1 MQAEHARLP
10 NVRQTAELGKQ
21 VTGIC
26 QAECGR
32 GRKGW
37 EGKSSR
43 NMHRS
48 LPEFLS
54 CACIYLKG
62 NSRMCK
68 TVGTERSVVA
78 LVHRFRESWKRN
90 GRGIW
95 GMMEILH
102 TLTELV
108 ITWM

>member
-1 MQAEHARLP
+1 MGGRYSEK
-10 NVRQTAELGKQ
+10 ELQKYAQ
-21 VTGIC
+21 ESPCVL
-26 QAECGR
+26 
-32 GRKGW
+32 K
-37 EGKSSR
+37 
-43 NMHRS
+43 
-48 LPEFLS
+48 LS

-78 LVHRFRESWKRN
+78 LAHRFRESWERN
-90 GRGIW
+90 GRGVW

-102 TLTELV
+102 ILIEVV